1 MLGNDIRRLGAVNL
15 NLVTMSLVW
24 PPIIYLSC
32 TSSPAASHVWGPG
45 VILSRAGE
53 EKLFCIITSHK
64 RVAVTG
70 GQHGGEMSRRQLL
83 SSPPPPPPPPST
95 QQERPPPLSSTPLA
109 PLVRIVRKI
118 AERLHEEVKVNL
130 WIGKYSGQKP
140 ESMAWK
146 LKEIVV
152 AEAIFVVILKNV
164 KGAWCHWLI

>member
-15 NLVTMSLVW
+15 NLVTMSMAWPSCPSSTSPARHHHQHLMYGGLVW
-24 PPIIYLSC
+24 L
-32 TSSPAASHVWGPG
+32 W
-45 VILSRAGE
+45 AG
-53 EKLFCIITSHK
+53 S
-64 RVAVTG
+64 
-70 GQHGGEMSRRQLL
+70 GGEALL
-83 SSPPPPPPPPST
+83 HHHVAQESGRDRWSAWGRNVTKAAVVITPSPST

-109 PLVRIVRKI
+109 PLVRIVREI
-118 AERLHEEVKVNL
+118 AGRLHEEVKVNL

-152 AEAIFVVILKNV
+152 AETIFVVIFKNV